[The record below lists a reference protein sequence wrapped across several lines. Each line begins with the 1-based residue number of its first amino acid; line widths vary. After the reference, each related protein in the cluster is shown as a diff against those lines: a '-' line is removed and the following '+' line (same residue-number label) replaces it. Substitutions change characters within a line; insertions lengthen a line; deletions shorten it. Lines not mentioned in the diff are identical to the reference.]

1 MIPNGG
7 TISID
12 DVNTYQIKNRYGLFG
27 ILYQD
32 VFFSCGTIREELTLN
47 KKFTDQEIYQAL
59 RIVGL
64 EKRIDDLDKR
74 FYRNDFSLGEQ
85 TLLNLAR
92 IILINPKIIM
102 LDEINARIDPLTM
115 QIIKDAILQISKD
128 KIVLSISHYG
138 DIILGSKVVDLDKRG
153 L

>member
-1 MIPNGG
+1 MIPNRGS
-7 TISID
+7 ISID
-12 DVNTYQIKNRYGLFG
+12 DVNTNQIKNRYGLFG

-47 KKFTDQEIYQAL
+47 KKFSDQEIYQAL
-59 RIVGL
+59 TIVGL

-115 QIIKDAILQISKD
+115 QIIKDVILQISKN